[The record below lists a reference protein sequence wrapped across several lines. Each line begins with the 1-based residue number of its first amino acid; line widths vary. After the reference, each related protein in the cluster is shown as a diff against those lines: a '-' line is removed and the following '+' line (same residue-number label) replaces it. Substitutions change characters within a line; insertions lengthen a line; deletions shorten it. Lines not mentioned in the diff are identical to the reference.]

1 MVGKDKKVFMSDPP
15 RSTHPSVLAGR
26 TAARQLDGRGVAGR
40 WPGGRTTGRWQ
51 GDGAVI
57 GLRLSGR
64 VVSQR
69 KGIGLD
75 GVKAVKLRVGGRATT
90 TGGMAVELQVT
101 GKVTAQQL
109 QYDLAKG
116 RQQGNMSA
124 EGRHLGGRAAGQRPS
139 GHYARMW
146 LRSLRGRTTTW
157 R

>member
-1 MVGKDKKVFMSDPP
+1 M
-15 RSTHPSVLAGR
+15 
-26 TAARQLDGRGVAGR
+26 
-40 WPGGRTTGRWQ
+40 
-51 GDGAVI
+51 I

-75 GVKAVKLRVGGRATT
+75 GVKAVKQRVGGRATT

-124 EGRHLGGRAAGQRPS
+124 EGRLDSALVATMLGCGSEASEAGRRHGGEHISHAKIHLCPS
-139 GHYARMW
+139 I
-146 LRSLRGRTTTW
+146 
-157 R
+157 